1 MWGIG
6 HVDNSVFLLKTI
18 SDVLTAGGAI
28 TAFSLLIYV
37 ITFKLKD
44 IVTRSYTYLLAC
56 IVLILGTDAFF
67 TTTTQPIDLIFLLR
81 MQYIGLILLP
91 SAYFYFS
98 NALLTITG
106 KPSAGKRTI
115 FGVATLIISALFI
128 YLNFTGK
135 LFLSIA
141 INNSPVPNIERT
153 RMFDVF
159 SIYFVFVMGAVWYN
173 FIRALNRTASHR
185 SKRRMFYLVI
195 AAFGPALGS
204 FPYLL
209 YGSQIIWTF
218 PSIFWM
224 ISIIA
229 YFVISISVVV
239 MTYTVSFFGLPW
251 PDRVIKSRL
260 FKWLMRGPI
269 TAILTLG
276 VTTLISRLGAQLNVN
291 ISSIQILG
299 MVATI
304 VVFEFSI
311 TIFAPYWERLL
322 FSGVEKAEL
331 EKIRQLENRLLTK
344 NDLQQFLELIV
355 ASFCDLLQV
364 KNAALFSLN
373 QNDESPLVKI
383 GFGSN
388 EPNFDIHELIDSIPD
403 KKPIPDYYSTQGD
416 QVFPIVQQVGDH
428 QETVGFIYFSSF
440 KNDDFDEETLDRIK
454 TLINRAATA
463 LYDRQQ
469 QEAILDS
476 LDVFTPQ
483 LTAIQSLLAASRFNQ
498 TKIIDSDLIP
508 ESEKFEKYIKDAL
521 SHFFGGPQLSQ
532 NPLVQLRVVQQR
544 ISKNGEPAISAL
556 RAVMHDAIDRLKPNG
571 DRQYTNEWLLF
582 NILDLKFIQ
591 GWKVRDLCRKLAVS
605 EADFYRK
612 QRIAIKAVGD
622 QISLME
628 QEA

>member
-1 MWGIG
+1 
-6 HVDNSVFLLKTI
+6 VDNSVFLLKTI

-37 ITFKLKD
+37 ITFKLRD
-44 IVTRSYTYLLAC
+44 IVTKSYTFLLAC
-56 IVLILGTDAFF
+56 IVVILGADAFF
-67 TTTTQPIDLIFLLR
+67 TSTSRPIDQIFLLR

-98 NALLTITG
+98 DALLTITG
-106 KPSAGKRTI
+106 KPSEGKRTL
-115 FGVATLIISALFI
+115 FGLVTLIISGLFL
-128 YLNFTGK
+128 YFNFTGK
-135 LFLSIA
+135 LFLDIF
-141 INNSPVPNIERT
+141 IINSPVPSIERT
-153 RMFDVF
+153 GLFDLF
-159 SIYFVFVMGAVWYN
+159 SVYFILVMGTSWYN
-173 FIRALNRTASHR
+173 FIRAFNRTASNR
-185 SKRRMFYLVI
+185 SKRRMLYLVI

-209 YGSQIIWTF
+209 YGSQVIRAF

-224 ISIIA
+224 VSIIA
-229 YFVISISVVV
+229 YFVISISIVV

-260 FKWLMRGPI
+260 FKWLMRGPT

-276 VTTLISRLGAQLNVN
+276 VTTLISRLGVQFN
-291 ISSIQILG
+291 IDISAIQILG

-304 VVFEFSI
+304 IVFEFSI

-322 FSGVEKAEL
+322 FSGVEKDEL
-331 EKIRQLENRLLTK
+331 EKIRQLENRLLTR

-364 KNAALFSLN
+364 EKAALLSLS
-373 QNDESPLVKI
+373 QKDESPLVKI
-383 GFGSN
+383 GYAAN
-388 EPNFDIHELIDSIPD
+388 EPNIDNGELIDSIAE
-403 KKPIPDYYSTQGD
+403 KKSIPDYFTIRDGL
-416 QVFPIVQQVGDH
+416 VFPITCQIDERQIA
-428 QETVGFIYFSSF
+428 VGFIYSSPM
-440 KNDDFDEETLDRIK
+440 NNYDLDEETLDRIK
-454 TLINRAATA
+454 TLISRAATA

-498 TKIIDSDLIP
+498 TKIIDSDGIT

-521 SHFFGGPQLSQ
+521 SHFFGGPQFSR
-532 NPLVQLRVVQQR
+532 NPLMQLKIVQVR
-544 ISKNGEPAISAL
+544 INQKGEPAIIAL
-556 RAVMHDAIDRLKPNG
+556 RAVMHEAIDRLKPNG

-591 GWKVRDLCRKLAVS
+591 GWKVRELCRKLAVS

>member
-1 MWGIG
+1 
-6 HVDNSVFLLKTI
+6 VDNSVFLLKTI

-37 ITFKLKD
+37 ITFKLRD
-44 IVTRSYTYLLAC
+44 IVTKSYTFLLAC
-56 IVLILGTDAFF
+56 IVVILGTDAFF
-67 TTTTQPIDLIFLLR
+67 TSTSRPIDQIFLLR

-98 NALLTITG
+98 DALLTITG
-106 KPSAGKRTI
+106 KPSEGKRTL
-115 FGVATLIISALFI
+115 FGLVTLIISGLFL
-128 YLNFTGK
+128 YFNFTGK
-135 LFLSIA
+135 LFLDIF
-141 INNSPVPNIERT
+141 IINSPVPSIERT
-153 RMFDVF
+153 GLFDLF
-159 SIYFVFVMGAVWYN
+159 SVYFILVMGTSWYN
-173 FIRALNRTASHR
+173 FIRAFNRTASNR
-185 SKRRMFYLVI
+185 SKRRMLYLVI

-209 YGSQIIWTF
+209 YGSQVIRAF

-224 ISIIA
+224 VSIIA
-229 YFVISISVVV
+229 YFVISISIVV

-260 FKWLMRGPI
+260 FKWLMRGPT

-276 VTTLISRLGAQLNVN
+276 VTTLISRLGVQFN
-291 ISSIQILG
+291 IDISAIQILG

-304 VVFEFSI
+304 IVFEFSI

-322 FSGVEKAEL
+322 FSGVEKDEL
-331 EKIRQLENRLLTK
+331 EKIRQLENRLLTR

-364 KNAALFSLN
+364 EKAALLSLS
-373 QNDESPLVKI
+373 QKDESPLVKI
-383 GFGSN
+383 GYAAN
-388 EPNFDIHELIDSIPD
+388 EPNIDNGELIDSIAE
-403 KKPIPDYYSTQGD
+403 KKSIPDYFTIRDGL
-416 QVFPIVQQVGDH
+416 VFPITRQIDERQIA
-428 QETVGFIYFSSF
+428 VGFIYSSPM
-440 KNDDFDEETLDRIK
+440 NNYDLDEETLDRIK
-454 TLINRAATA
+454 TLISRAATA

-498 TKIIDSDLIP
+498 TKIIDSDGIT

-521 SHFFGGPQLSQ
+521 SHFFGGPQFSR
-532 NPLVQLRVVQQR
+532 NPLMQLKIVQVR
-544 ISKNGEPAISAL
+544 INQKGEPAIIAL
-556 RAVMHDAIDRLKPNG
+556 RAVMHEAIDRLKPNG

-591 GWKVRDLCRKLAVS
+591 GWKVRELCRKLAVS

>member
-1 MWGIG
+1 M
-6 HVDNSVFLLKTI
+6 
-18 SDVLTAGGAI
+18 
-28 TAFSLLIYV
+28 
-37 ITFKLKD
+37 
-44 IVTRSYTYLLAC
+44 
-56 IVLILGTDAFF
+56 GT
-67 TTTTQPIDLIFLLR
+67 
-81 MQYIGLILLP
+81 
-91 SAYFYFS
+91 S
-98 NALLTITG
+98 
-106 KPSAGKRTI
+106 
-115 FGVATLIISALFI
+115 
-128 YLNFTGK
+128 
-135 LFLSIA
+135 
-141 INNSPVPNIERT
+141 
-153 RMFDVF
+153 
-159 SIYFVFVMGAVWYN
+159 WYN
-173 FIRALNRTASHR
+173 FIRAFNRTASNR
-185 SKRRMFYLVI
+185 SKRRMLYLVI

-209 YGSQIIWTF
+209 YGSQVIRAF

-224 ISIIA
+224 VSIIA
-229 YFVISISVVV
+229 YFVISISIVV

-260 FKWLMRGPI
+260 FKWLMRGPT

-276 VTTLISRLGAQLNVN
+276 VTTLISRLGVQFN
-291 ISSIQILG
+291 IDISAIQILG

-304 VVFEFSI
+304 IVFEFSI

-322 FSGVEKAEL
+322 FSGVEKDEL
-331 EKIRQLENRLLTK
+331 EKIRQLENRLLTR

-364 KNAALFSLN
+364 EKAALLSLS
-373 QNDESPLVKI
+373 QKDESPLVKI
-383 GFGSN
+383 GYAAN
-388 EPNFDIHELIDSIPD
+388 EPNIDNGELIDSIAE
-403 KKPIPDYYSTQGD
+403 KKSIPDYFTIRDGL
-416 QVFPIVQQVGDH
+416 VFPITRQIDERQIA
-428 QETVGFIYFSSF
+428 VGFIYSSPM
-440 KNDDFDEETLDRIK
+440 NNYDLDEETLDRIK
-454 TLINRAATA
+454 TLISRAATA

-498 TKIIDSDLIP
+498 TKIIDSDGIT

-521 SHFFGGPQLSQ
+521 SHFFGGPQFSR
-532 NPLVQLRVVQQR
+532 NPLMQLKIVQVR
-544 ISKNGEPAISAL
+544 INQKGEPAIIAL
-556 RAVMHDAIDRLKPNG
+556 RAVMHEAIDRLKPNG

-591 GWKVRDLCRKLAVS
+591 GWKVRELCRKLAVS

>member
-1 MWGIG
+1 
-6 HVDNSVFLLKTI
+6 VDNSVFLLKTI

-37 ITFKLKD
+37 ITFKLRD
-44 IVTRSYTYLLAC
+44 IVTKSYTFLLAC
-56 IVLILGTDAFF
+56 IVVILGADAFF
-67 TTTTQPIDLIFLLR
+67 TSTSRPIDQIFLLR

-98 NALLTITG
+98 DALLTITG
-106 KPSAGKRTI
+106 KPSEGKRTL
-115 FGVATLIISALFI
+115 FGLVTLIISGLFL
-128 YLNFTGK
+128 YFNFTGK
-135 LFLSIA
+135 LFLDIF
-141 INNSPVPNIERT
+141 IINSPVPSIERT
-153 RMFDVF
+153 GLFDLF
-159 SIYFVFVMGAVWYN
+159 SVYFILVMGTSWYN
-173 FIRALNRTASHR
+173 FIRAFNRTASNR
-185 SKRRMFYLVI
+185 SKRRMLYLVI

-209 YGSQIIWTF
+209 YGSQVIRAF

-224 ISIIA
+224 VSIIA
-229 YFVISISVVV
+229 YFVISISIVV

-260 FKWLMRGPI
+260 FKWLMRGPT

-276 VTTLISRLGAQLNVN
+276 VTTLISRLGVQFN
-291 ISSIQILG
+291 IDISAIQILG

-304 VVFEFSI
+304 IVFEFSI

-322 FSGVEKAEL
+322 FSGVEKDEL
-331 EKIRQLENRLLTK
+331 EKIRQLENRLLTR

-364 KNAALFSLN
+364 EKAALLSLS
-373 QNDESPLVKI
+373 QKDESPLVKI
-383 GFGSN
+383 GYAAN
-388 EPNFDIHELIDSIPD
+388 EPNIDNGELIDSIAE
-403 KKPIPDYYSTQGD
+403 KKSIPDYFTIRDGL
-416 QVFPIVQQVGDH
+416 VFPITRQIDERQIA
-428 QETVGFIYFSSF
+428 VGFIYSSPM
-440 KNDDFDEETLDRIK
+440 NNYDLDEETLDRIK
-454 TLINRAATA
+454 TLISRAATA

-498 TKIIDSDLIP
+498 TKIIDSDGIT

-521 SHFFGGPQLSQ
+521 SHFFGGPQFSR
-532 NPLVQLRVVQQR
+532 NPLMQLKIVQVR
-544 ISKNGEPAISAL
+544 INQKGEPAIIAL
-556 RAVMHDAIDRLKPNG
+556 RAVMHEAIDRLKPNG

-591 GWKVRDLCRKLAVS
+591 GWKVRELCRKLAVS